1 MPRTLNS
8 DLGFEDSRATIFM
21 QRAKRIEQVSAEK
34 QQQFLYLTTTGRKTG
49 KPHRIEI
56 WFVARDGK
64 YYLVSE
70 QGDRSHWVQNLK
82 SDPKIS
88 FTVGK
93 DIYRGRG
100 RVIDRKK
107 ESELA
112 AKIAALMNAKYKWS
126 EGLIVELAPARS

>member
-1 MPRTLNS
+1 
-8 DLGFEDSRATIFM
+8 
-21 QRAKRIEQVSAEK
+21 VSAEH
-34 QQQFLYLTTTGRKTG
+34 QQFLYLTTTGRKTG
-49 KPHRIEI
+49 KPHKIEI

-93 DIYRGRG
+93 DTYRGRG

-112 AKIAALMNAKYKWS
+112 AKITALMNAKYKWS
-126 EGLIVELAPARS
+126 EGLIVELAPARSRVGARGPAVLPSVVLRASRFAHIEP